1 MPCVSCC
8 CADQRA
14 HALKLPGCGD
24 VREAADHPG
33 DLQTNTGAYLSRRKQ
48 TGGPSLTKNEPAR
61 RRVIRECDHCEPSVC
76 VMLFIQPHAARS

>member
-1 MPCVSCC
+1 V
-8 CADQRA
+8 A
-14 HALKLPGCGD
+14 GD

-48 TGGPSLTKNEPAR
+48 VAPLSRKMSQREEGLLENVIIVS
-61 RRVIRECDHCEPSVC
+61 RVCVC